1 MLKNLPTRYK
11 FWLIIALTVVGMLA
25 LSGLA
30 VAELNKNLLNDRKVK
45 TQHVVETAYGVLE
58 YFYQREQAGEMTRP
72 QAQQAAIAL
81 IKTFRYGED
90 DYFWINDMRP
100 TMVMHPFKPK
110 LDGQDVSDNKD
121 PNGKRL
127 FIAFIDEV
135 RRHQAG
141 FVDYQ
146 WAKPGYDEPVPK
158 VSYVKGFQPWDWII
172 GSGLYIDDVR
182 KIFLNHALHL
192 AMGAAVI
199 LAVLMILSLMIAGS
213 LTNPLAMLR
222 QMITEVRDTGD
233 LRQRITL
240 NERNEIGV
248 MADAFDTLLERFQ
261 RFVAEVHRTVGPLV
275 ASGQR
280 LDHVTQQNSGAVART
295 QSQTDEVTTA
305 MNEMVQT
312 VQQVARDAAQ
322 AAQAAHTAEQETVSG
337 QRVVAT
343 AVATIGSL
351 AQEIENATQVVQRL
365 SHDSDNIGKV
375 LEVIRSIAEQ
385 TNLLALNAA
394 IEAARAGEQG
404 RGFAVVA
411 DEVRTLAQR
420 TQEST
425 REIQQIIETL
435 QQRCR
440 EAVQTMAT
448 SRDRSHASVEQ
459 AAQVGASLTTIT
471 AAVTQI
477 SQMNLRI
484 ASAAEEQSAVANEI
498 NHNLSEI
505 AQAMQHT
512 ADCTEETMQ
521 AGQELRNLAG
531 VLEGHAQ
538 QFRY

>member
-1 MLKNLPTRYK
+1 
-11 FWLIIALTVVGMLA
+11 MLA